1 MSSVPCSVCG
11 RSFVPRFAYQTTR
24 TADGA
29 PGHFCSVACRTGP
42 SPSTDVAPE
51 AKCVQCGTAFR
62 VQYAL
67 QTVERGGQRRP
78 VCSEACRKAELA
90 ADDKRGSGARVI
102 AVLNQKGGTGK
113 TTTSV
118 SVAAELARRGRRV
131 LLIDAD
137 PQGSVAVSLGITAP
151 RGLYH
156 VLVCGA
162 DPMFVAVPARENLW
176 VVAADR
182 SLLAAEVAL
191 AKARDRWRI
200 MAKGFASTTPD
211 FDFVIIDCAP
221 SVSLVGHNALA
232 YAEELIVPVA
242 CDYLSLVGVKQVLR
256 TVSQVNETLQHPI
269 RVLGVLPTFF
279 DLRSRIGKQSVDALK
294 AYFEDKVM
302 PPVRVS
308 TAFKEAPSVGRT
320 IFEHAGR
327 NRGVQDYVAV
337 VDWLEATRAGPPAVV
352 AAAEVG
358 SSFGS
363 VLTSEA

>member
-118 SVAAELARRGRRV
+118 SDRRGARSAADV
-131 LLIDAD
+131 GCCLVDAD

-151 RGLYH
+151 PRGLYH
-156 VLVCGA
+156 VLV
-162 DPMFVAVPARENLW
+162 
-176 VVAADR
+176 
-182 SLLAAEVAL
+182 
-191 AKARDRWRI
+191 
-200 MAKGFASTTPD
+200 
-211 FDFVIIDCAP
+211 
-221 SVSLVGHNALA
+221 
-232 YAEELIVPVA
+232 
-242 CDYLSLVGVKQVLR
+242 
-256 TVSQVNETLQHPI
+256 
-269 RVLGVLPTFF
+269 
-279 DLRSRIGKQSVDALK
+279 
-294 AYFEDKVM
+294 
-302 PPVRVS
+302 
-308 TAFKEAPSVGRT
+308 
-320 IFEHAGR
+320 
-327 NRGVQDYVAV
+327 
-337 VDWLEATRAGPPAVV
+337 
-352 AAAEVG
+352 
-358 SSFGS
+358 
-363 VLTSEA
+363 